1 MSGVRVALRLT
12 VYCYCEVECK
22 RKGEKGRGSID
33 EGSNLV
39 LGLSS
44 WRRRRGS
51 DYSVRE
57 SLWCEEGSE
66 EFSGTFA
73 GELVMRRWW
82 VWVGDIRL
90 GSPGV

>member
-1 MSGVRVALRLT
+1 
-12 VYCYCEVECK
+12 
-22 RKGEKGRGSID
+22 
-33 EGSNLV
+33 
-39 LGLSS
+39 
-44 WRRRRGS
+44 
-51 DYSVRE
+51 VRE